1 MTGQLPGIVF
11 VQDDLPYRGGAE
23 KLLEAAL
30 EIYPH
35 APVYTLVY
43 NRSAFKDTSLN
54 NYSIQ
59 ASYID
64 KLPGAH
70 KNHRNYLPLMP
81 MAVEQFDLRAYPIIV
96 SFSYA
101 VAHGVIPRPD
111 QLHIS
116 YTHTVL
122 RYAWQNYHDYI
133 GRPEH
138 KTGPLS
144 WIERLILHYL
154 RLWDAAA
161 IERVD
166 HLIANSSWMA
176 RCIWRAY
183 RRRADVLYPP
193 VEVNKFKPLS
203 PRDNYYIVVSRLV
216 PHKRIDMIIEAFA
229 YLKLPLIIVGDGS
242 EFKKLSQQAP
252 SNVKLL
258 GWQSES
264 VVSGLL
270 GRARAFIQAGE
281 EDFGIAQIEAQAA
294 GCPVI
299 TSDCGAAHEI
309 VQEDVTGVFY
319 SEQSSAA
326 LVKAVNQF
334 IDISSEF
341 DPMLIRQ
348 NSLRYS
354 KERFQRQFA
363 EIVEHDWEL
372 FNSGSHH
379 FNNRRRINLPI
390 DQIDRIKVS
399 QPGG

>member
-1 MTGQLPGIVF
+1 MGQSTEIAF

-30 EIYPH
+30 EVFPH

-43 NRSAFKDTSLN
+43 NRHTFEDTPLKNHEIHTSF
-54 NYSIQ
+54 
-59 ASYID
+59 ID

-70 KNHRNYLPLMP
+70 KNHRYYLPLMP
-81 MAVEQFDLRAYPIIV
+81 LAVEQFDLRAYPIIV

-101 VAHGVIPRPD
+101 VAHGIIPRPD

-122 RYAWQNYHDYI
+122 RYAWQNYHDYV
-133 GRPEH
+133 GRPGH
-138 KTGPLS
+138 KVGPIA
-144 WIERLILHYL
+144 WVERLILHYL
-154 RLWDAAA
+154 RVWDLAASR
-161 IERVD
+161 RVD
-166 HLIANSSWMA
+166 HFVANSSWMA

-193 VEVNKFKPLS
+193 VEIEKFKPLL
-203 PRDNYYIVVSRLV
+203 PREDYFIVVSRLV

-229 YLKLPLIIVGDGS
+229 ALQLPLLIVGVGP
-242 EFKKLSQQAP
+242 EFKKLSHQAP
-252 SNVKLL
+252 ANVKFL
-258 GWQSES
+258 GWQPES
-264 VVSGLL
+264 AVAELL

-309 VQEDVTGVFY
+309 VKDGVTGVFY

-326 LVKAVNQF
+326 LVKAVQQF
-334 IDISSEF
+334 NAMQNNF
-341 DPMLIRQ
+341 DPAIIHQSSIRFD
-348 NSLRYS
+348 
-354 KERFQRQFA
+354 KERFQRRFA
-363 EIVEHDWEL
+363 EIIQRDWDL
-372 FNSGSHH
+372 FNQGRRN
-379 FNNRRRINLPI
+379 FNNRHKSGIPVNDV
-390 DQIDRIKVS
+390 DQVLVS
-399 QPGG
+399 NPGG